1 MRNLILLGGMI
12 LLLCVS
18 ASAQQAGVGVTGK
31 GLKLGFDIAN
41 ISTEYTELNDF
52 LDSRAG
58 FSGGAFLTYAF
69 NRQFAVQPEILYVTK
84 GAAKDLFFFN
94 AHLNLDYLEI
104 PVLLK
109 FDFMPDGKIHPN
121 LFAGPALDVLLASKF
136 HIISETYDIKDYTK
150 GMDFSLVFGG
160 GFDYKRVTFDI
171 RYSLGLTNIVDAADK
186 INEATG
192 AEPGDSYY
200 LEGDPTVKNTN
211 ISFMVGARF

>member
-1 MRNLILLGGMI
+1 MKNLILLVGMI
-12 LLLCVS
+12 LLLCVA
-18 ASAQQAGVGVTGK
+18 ASAQQTTVGVTGK
-31 GLKLGFDIAN
+31 GLKLGFGIAN

-52 LDSRAG
+52 LDSRVG
-58 FSGGAFLTYAF
+58 FSGGGFLTYAF

-150 GMDFSLVFGG
+150 STDFSLVFGG
-160 GFDYKRVTFDI
+160 GLDYKHVTFDI

-200 LEGDPTVKNTN
+200 LEGDPSVKNTN